1 MKKESLITILLTVLM
16 SMTEANV
23 FASDVIFFGAK
34 NDDGVTIYYNLIN
47 DETELEVRR
56 SLDYS
61 GNIVIPEEVTYKD
74 KTLKVTNIESH
85 AFWQC
90 SGLTSVVI
98 LNSVTTIG
106 DNAFWECKGLTSV
119 TIGNSVTSIGVSAFS
134 QCRAL
139 TSVIIPNSVTFLGP
153 GAFFECS
160 NLNSVTLGNSLMII
174 GECAFGYCGNLTS
187 IKIPNSV
194 TTIRLGAFS
203 FTGLTSVVIP
213 DGVSIIGAGALGG
226 CSSMTSITIPNS
238 VTTIEVQA
246 FALSDNLTSVIS
258 MIENPFEIGGR
269 EPDSSG
275 LSTFSVGVYD
285 NATLYV
291 PVGTLEKYKAT
302 EGWKD
307 FKNIEEFD
315 PSGIKQV
322 ANDNVNSS
330 IVFDL
335 NGKRLSNLQKG
346 INIIRQSDGT
356 TKKVIVR

>member
-1 MKKESLITILLTVLM
+1 MKNKSFITILLTVLL
-16 SMTEANV
+16 SMIGANV
-23 FASDVIFFGAK
+23 FAKDVIFFGAK

-47 DETELEVRR
+47 DDTELEVRR

-98 LNSVTTIG
+98 P
-106 DNAFWECKGLTSV
+106 
-119 TIGNSVTSIGVSAFS
+119 NSVTSIEDYAF
-134 QCRAL
+134 
-139 TSVIIPNSVTFLGP
+139 T
-153 GAFFECS
+153 
-160 NLNSVTLGNSLMII
+160 M
-174 GECAFGYCGNLTS
+174 
-187 IKIPNSV
+187 
-194 TTIRLGAFS
+194 
-203 FTGLTSVVIP
+203 
-213 DGVSIIGAGALGG
+213 
-226 CSSMTSITIPNS
+226 
-238 VTTIEVQA
+238 
-246 FALSDNLTSVIS
+246 SDNLTSVIS
-258 MIENPFEIGGR
+258 LIENPFEIGGR

-291 PVGTLEKYKAT
+291 PVGTIEKYKAT
-302 EGWKD
+302 AGWKD

-315 PSGIKQV
+315 PSGIKKV
-322 ANDNVNSS
+322 ASDNVDSA

-335 NGKRLSNLQKG
+335 NGRRLSNLQKG